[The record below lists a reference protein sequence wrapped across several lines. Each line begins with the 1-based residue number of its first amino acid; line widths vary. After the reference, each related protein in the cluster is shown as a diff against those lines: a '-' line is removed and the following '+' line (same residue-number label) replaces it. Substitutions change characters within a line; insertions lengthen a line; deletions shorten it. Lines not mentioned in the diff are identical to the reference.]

1 MIKRFF
7 SNLMAKGR
15 ETLTPKVNEKL
26 SKAFDAS
33 FPEKVPEIDL
43 TLKTTREQIIQNQ
56 SAQTPNYPN
65 FTQPGRSYR
74 EELYASRRFE
84 LNPSQNPNYAFRKL
98 QNFLQDEKIP
108 TKVKEKR
115 YFVRP
120 GLIKHAVIYAGRRKK
135 FDSMVKNTINRI
147 VQINESQ
154 K

>member
-1 MIKRFF
+1 
-7 SNLMAKGR
+7 MAKGR

-26 SKAFDAS
+26 SKAFETS
-33 FPEKVPEIDL
+33 FPEKVTEIDL
-43 TLKTTREQIIQNQ
+43 TLKTTREQINQNQ
-56 SAQTPNYPN
+56 SVLTPNYPN

-84 LNPSQNPNYAFRKL
+84 LNPSQNPSYAFRKL

-120 GLIKHAVIYAGRRKK
+120 GLIKHAIIYAGRRKK
-135 FDSMVKNTINRI
+135 FDSMVKRTIDRI
-147 VQINESQ
+147 VQVNESQ

>member
-1 MIKRFF
+1 M
-7 SNLMAKGR
+7 SKGR
-15 ETLTPKVNEKL
+15 ETFTPKISEKL
-26 SKAFDAS
+26 SKTFEAS
-33 FPEKVPEIDL
+33 FPEIDL
-43 TLKTTREQIIQNQ
+43 TLKTTRDQINQNQ
-56 SAQTPNYPN
+56 MNQNQIPNYNN

-84 LNPSQNPNYAFRKL
+84 LNPSQNPNYAFRRL

-108 TKVKEKR
+108 MKVKEKK

-120 GLIKHAVIYAGRRKK
+120 GLVKHAIIYAGRRKK
-135 FDSMVKNTINRI
+135 FDSMVKETIERV

>member
-1 MIKRFF
+1 
-7 SNLMAKGR
+7 MAKGR
-15 ETLTPKVNEKL
+15 ETLTPKVSEKL
-26 SKAFDAS
+26 NKAFEAS

-56 SAQTPNYPN
+56 SVQTPNYPN

-108 TKVKEKR
+108 AKVKEKR

-135 FDSMVKNTINRI
+135 FNSMVKSTINRI

>member
-1 MIKRFF
+1 M
-7 SNLMAKGR
+7 SKGR
-15 ETLTPKVNEKL
+15 ETFTPKIKEKL
-26 SKAFDAS
+26 NKTFEAS
-33 FPEKVPEIDL
+33 FPEKLPVIDL
-43 TLKTTREQIIQNQ
+43 TLKTTIDQINQ
-56 SAQTPNYPN
+56 SQTPNYNN

-84 LNPSQNPNYAFRKL
+84 LNPSQNPNYAFRRL

-108 TKVKEKR
+108 MKVKEKK

-120 GLIKHAVIYAGRRKK
+120 GLVKHAVIYAGRRKK
-135 FDSMVKNTINRI
+135 FDSMVRETIKRV